1 MATTVTEVNTAVVSG
16 RREVHY
22 DTMDDV
28 VADAEH
34 LLNGGYTRLG
44 NWNLGT
50 MSTHLAKAMQSA
62 LDGWPIKVN
71 GIVRFVARRLY
82 KDKAL
87 RKMKPGFKLP
97 KKAMSLAPHIAEDR
111 LGVEELKMTVA
122 RWKREPNRHAHA
134 FFGSLTDD
142 EWNRLMLRHAEM
154 HMSFLLPSS

>member
-1 MATTVTEVNTAVVSG
+1 MSATATPINTAVVSG

-22 DTMDDV
+22 DTLDDL

-50 MSTHLAKAMQSA
+50 MSTHLAKAMQTV
-62 LDGWPIKVN
+62 LDVSPIKVN
-71 GIVRFVARRLY
+71 ALVRFLARLLY

-87 RKMKPGFKLP
+87 RKMKPGFKMP
-97 KKAMSLAPHIAEDR
+97 KRAMSLAPHIAEDR
-111 LGVEELKMTVA
+111 LGVEELAMTVA
-122 RWKREPNRHAHA
+122 RWKREPNRYAHT

-154 HMSFLLPSS
+154 HMSFLLPK